1 MIRIL
6 SLAALMMASAV
17 GFQSFAGEL
26 DNEKA
31 VTNEQVQ
38 AAKDLPA
45 TLVIRVN
52 EQTKAVE
59 VLHSKEKLA
68 ADQTQ
73 AAALSKAAFKKM
85 DVKSGMTG
93 ELDRDSSKSSWYFC
107 WPSYNWYYPAYYY
120 YGYTYSYSSY
130 YYYNYG
136 GYGYYYYGWRW

>member
-6 SLAALMMASAV
+6 SLATLLLASAV
-17 GFQSFAGEL
+17 SFQSFAGEL
-26 DNEKA
+26 DNEKT

-52 EQTKAVE
+52 NDTKAVE
-59 VLHSKEKLA
+59 VLHSKALLPAEQASVEAISK
-68 ADQTQ
+68 QT
-73 AAALSKAAFKKM
+73 FTKM

-107 WPSYNWYYPAYYY
+107 WPSFNWYYPSYSY
-120 YGYTYSYSSY
+120 YGYSYNYSSY
-130 YYYNYG
+130 YNYS
-136 GYGYYYYGWRW
+136 YSNYSYYYYGWRW